1 MDCRST
7 ERRQWIVDN
16 YDVVPVAHI
25 QLLAGQTKHSD
36 AGATIE
42 NDYYIFHATDKVS
55 GRREIIQCGMGAAR
69 DFLKLIGHQ
78 GLSLFNPLYGKGG
91 VNGYGGGNPGGNGG
105 RTSTEV
111 WNPIAQQLF
120 NAIMWIILI
129 IDAEPD
135 TPIFS
140 IRERVYGFKNREPF
154 PSQVKA
160 VNTIIGKNF
169 GGRTLTETINQLRA
183 NNNIRDNMCQ
193 FDRLVEIVK
202 NYADKDGNRV
212 KLEVNF

>member
-1 MDCRST
+1 
-7 ERRQWIVDN
+7 
-16 YDVVPVAHI
+16 
-25 QLLAGQTKHSD
+25 
-36 AGATIE
+36 
-42 NDYYIFHATDKVS
+42 
-55 GRREIIQCGMGAAR
+55 
-69 DFLKLIGHQ
+69 
-78 GLSLFNPLYGKGG
+78 
-91 VNGYGGGNPGGNGG
+91 
-105 RTSTEV
+105 
-111 WNPIAQQLF
+111 
-120 NAIMWIILI
+120 MWIILI

-193 FDRLVEIVK
+193 FDRLVDIVK